1 MVDSSQHYFAILLEI
16 TKTSTRCTAEH
27 EKVIDVRLLHYVL
40 NSFATLS
47 DETDTV
53 KLTNTQ
59 MAETFQILTSRV
71 GTLCVQEITER
82 ERERERE
89 EREKRER
96 ERERERTRDTETQSE
111 RETERQ
117 RESSNS
123 NSKILFYK
131 DCSLGSVKNLSN
143 N

>member
-1 MVDSSQHYFAILLEI
+1 MHSLFALGRLFQHYFTILLEI
-16 TKTSTRCTAEH
+16 TKTSTRHTAEH

-82 ERERERE
+82 ERQTDRD
-89 EREKRER
+89 
-96 ERERERTRDTETQSE
+96 RDTETESE
-111 RETERQ
+111 RETETERQ

-123 NSKILFYK
+123 NSKTLFYK